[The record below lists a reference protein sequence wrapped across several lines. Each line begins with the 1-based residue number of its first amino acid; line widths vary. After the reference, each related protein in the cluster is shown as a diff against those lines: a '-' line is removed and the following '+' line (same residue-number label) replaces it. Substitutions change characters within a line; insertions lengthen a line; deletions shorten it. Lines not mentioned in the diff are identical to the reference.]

1 MAANF
6 AAMLLVEV
14 GGLTLSGLRPSH
26 SGWMLASLT
35 TLAHFWISA
44 RM

>member
-6 AAMLLVEV
+6 AAMLFAEVE
-14 GGLTLSGLRPSH
+14 GLTLSGLRARH
-26 SGWMLASLT
+26 SGWIFASFT
-35 TLAHFWISA
+35 TLAHFPISA

>member
-6 AAMLLVEV
+6 AAMLFVEV
-14 GGLTLSGLRPSH
+14 DGLTLPGLRPSH
-26 SGWMLASLT
+26 SGWIFASFT
-35 TLAHFWISA
+35 TLAHLAISA

>member
-6 AAMLLVEV
+6 AAMLFVEV
-14 GGLTLSGLRPSH
+14 DGLTLSGLWAYH
-26 SGWMLASLT
+26 SGWILASFT
-35 TLAHFWISA
+35 TLAHLAISA